1 MIVQKFDSNGNF
13 ITKWGSTGTGD
24 GRFQSPI
31 GISADQSGNIY
42 VVDFGN
48 DRVQKFDSN
57 GNFITKWGSTGTG
70 DGQFQ
75 SPIGIAVNSK
85 GIVYVTNSALS
96 QAFSL
101 IRLANQNGFL
111 PVTGNQIY

>member
-1 MIVQKFDSNGNF
+1 QKFDSNGNF

-24 GRFQSPI
+24 GQFQSPI
-31 GISADQSGNIY
+31 GISEDPSGNIY

-75 SPIGIAVNSK
+75 SPVGIDVNSK
-85 GIVYVTNSALS
+85 GVIYVTDSGNSRVQL
-96 QAFSL
+96 FSL
-101 IRLANQNGFL
+101 T
-111 PVTGNQIY
+111 PK

>member
-1 MIVQKFDSNGNF
+1 MGTLLLNG
-13 ITKWGSTGTGD
+13 GLQVTGD
-24 GRFQSPI
+24 GQFQSPI
-31 GISADQSGNIY
+31 GISEDPSGNIY

-75 SPIGIAVNSK
+75 SPVGIDVNSK
-85 GIVYVTNSALS
+85 GVIYVTDSGNS
-96 QAFSL
+96 
-101 IRLANQNGFL
+101 R
-111 PVTGNQIY
+111 V